1 MRALPA
7 SYNGVM
13 TDGVMVYLEGG
24 ACGNF
29 RVTTNDK
36 KQLVVGEGLR
46 FQRVR
51 RVTGYLTG
59 TLDRFNNAKRA
70 EVSDRVKHL
79 SVGGI

>member
-1 MRALPA
+1 MKGQQF
-7 SYNGVM
+7 NGVA
-13 TDGVMVYLEGG
+13 DGAQIYLIGG
-24 ACGNF
+24 AYGNF

-36 KQLVVGEGLR
+36 KELVVGEGLR

>member
-1 MRALPA
+1 MKGQLI
-7 SYNGVM
+7 
-13 TDGVMVYLEGG
+13 TDGDLVYLTGG

-29 RVTTNDK
+29 RVTTKNNK
-36 KQLVVGEGLR
+36 LVVGEGLR

-59 TLDRFNNAKRA
+59 SLERFNNAKKA

>member
-1 MRALPA
+1 MKGQLI
-7 SYNGVM
+7 
-13 TDGVMVYLEGG
+13 TDGDLVYLTGG

-29 RVTTNDK
+29 RVTTNEK
-36 KQLVVGEGLR
+36 KELVVGEGLR

>member
-1 MRALPA
+1 MKGQPE
-7 SYNGVM
+7 YNGVI
-13 TDGVMVYLEGG
+13 TDGVQVYLVGG

-36 KQLVVGEGLR
+36 KQLVVGEGLH

>member
-1 MRALPA
+1 MKGQPE
-7 SYNGVM
+7 YNGVI
-13 TDGVMVYLEGG
+13 TDGVQVYLVGG

-29 RVTTNDK
+29 PVTTNDNN
-36 KQLVVGEGLR
+36 QLVVGEGLR

-59 TLDRFNNAKRA
+59 SLERFNNAKKA

>member
-1 MRALPA
+1 MKGQQF
-7 SYNGVM
+7 NGVA
-13 TDGVMVYLEGG
+13 DGDQIYLIGG
-24 ACGNF
+24 AYGNL

-36 KQLVVGEGLR
+36 KELVVGEGLR

>member
-1 MRALPA
+1 MKGLPE
-7 SYNGVM
+7 YNGVI
-13 TDGVMVYLEGG
+13 TDGDQVYLVGG
-24 ACGNF
+24 AYGNF

-36 KQLVVGEGLR
+36 KELVVGEGLR

>member
-1 MRALPA
+1 MKGQQF
-7 SYNGVM
+7 NGVA
-13 TDGVMVYLEGG
+13 DGDQIYLIGG
-24 ACGNF
+24 AYGNF

-36 KQLVVGEGLR
+36 KELVVGEGLR

-79 SVGGI
+79 SVGEI